1 MNSRRKEFPVL
12 ETERLILRQLKTA
25 DTQELLDLYS
35 DEGVTQFLGIDKMKT
50 LEEAARLM
58 QMLEQQYEQGTG
70 LRWGAFEKEE
80 GLLIGT
86 CGYHDWDHQRSRAEL
101 GYDLARRHW
110 GQGYMRE
117 ALQVVLGYGFEPL
130 KLHRIEAFVDP
141 EDRRSQ
147 NLLSSLGFQL
157 EGILHDHDFIK
168 GKFQD
173 DMVYALLQP
182 AWIKKD

>member
-1 MNSRRKEFPVL
+1 MDPSLKEIPIL
-12 ETERLILRQLKTA
+12 ETDRLILRQLTA
-25 DTQELLDLYS
+25 ADSQELLDLYS
-35 DEGVTQFLGIDKMKT
+35 DEGVTHFLGIDTMKT
-50 LEEAARLM
+50 VEEAARLVE
-58 QMLEQQYEQGTG
+58 MLDQQHEQGAG

-80 GLLIGT
+80 GRLIGT
-86 CGYHDWDHQRSRAEL
+86 CGYHDWDQRRMRAEL
-101 GYDLARRHW
+101 GYDLDKRRW

-117 ALQVVLGYGFEPL
+117 ALLLVLGYGFKEL

-157 EGILHDHDFIK
+157 EGVLRDHDFIK

-173 DMVYALLQP
+173 DMVYALLHQEW
-182 AWIKKD
+182 AKKD